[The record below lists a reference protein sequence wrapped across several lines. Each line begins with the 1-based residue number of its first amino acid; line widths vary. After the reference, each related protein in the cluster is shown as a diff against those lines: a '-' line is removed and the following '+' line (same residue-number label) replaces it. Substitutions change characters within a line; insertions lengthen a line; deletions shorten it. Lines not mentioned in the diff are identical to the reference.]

1 MPGGRSWQQILSDAR
16 DKRNILELHLSKIPQ
31 KDSNNQ
37 PFQPK
42 HLTHDDLSDFLFKDL
57 KIKHADLLSI
67 DYTTSSYGHREVE
80 LLPGVDITPYL
91 TGNNPREFRFHKIHV
106 KPQKKNTSTKILF
119 RNVPLNVPDEE
130 LINLCMC
137 YGEPVGW
144 VSREK
149 LTNFKDKGLPGSN
162 RSVEVNLN
170 KGASFENYFWLE
182 GPLPGDQGRRVV
194 VTHQGQPQQCSH
206 CFGYDS
212 QKYGKQV
219 SDLCPAKG
227 NGKACRLLETPRAK
241 MGAYMKELERLVGY
255 TSLKVKYSKKLSV
268 EDIIED
274 AQNEEEES
282 EATPRVVFKTPVA
295 ERDELIQTLQD
306 QKSELEAEVPQLKE
320 QLTKVSKLLEIERN
334 MQKQKYNKDIQMKK
348 IIDKQVSESIKSDYS
363 LLSKNRQLI
372 SLLALFQDRDN
383 FIIDEENQTVKP
395 VQEQDFVEEI
405 TREIEGFIQETERLA
420 DVKNQL
426 LEGLKIRWLK
436 KSRRWSNAS
445 QLSLGSKRD
454 REEENIERSNKL
466 RVQSPTPAQLCT
478 PGVSSLF

>member
-1 MPGGRSWQQILSDAR
+1 M
-16 DKRNILELHLSKIPQ
+16 
-31 KDSNNQ
+31 
-37 PFQPK
+37 
-42 HLTHDDLSDFLFKDL
+42 
-57 KIKHADLLSI
+57 
-67 DYTTSSYGHREVE
+67 
-80 LLPGVDITPYL
+80 
-91 TGNNPREFRFHKIHV
+91 
-106 KPQKKNTSTKILF
+106 
-119 RNVPLNVPDEE
+119 
-130 LINLCMC
+130 
-137 YGEPVGW
+137 
-144 VSREK
+144 
-149 LTNFKDKGLPGSN
+149 
-162 RSVEVNLN
+162 
-170 KGASFENYFWLE
+170 
-182 GPLPGDQGRRVV
+182 
-194 VTHQGQPQQCSH
+194 
-206 CFGYDS
+206 
-212 QKYGKQV
+212 
-219 SDLCPAKG
+219 
-227 NGKACRLLETPRAK
+227 
-241 MGAYMKELERLVGY
+241 GY

-334 MQKQKYNKDIQMKK
+334 MQKQKYNKDIQVKK

-405 TREIEGFIQETERLA
+405 TREIEGFIQETELPLPRELYTERLA